1 MAHSISQFNS
11 LLPLSYSFHCWFQG
25 WDSGQA
31 LQAKLIDLKMY
42 KAIIHVNIE
51 WRNLMGPLLPSRQK
65 NMGN

>member
-31 LQAKLIDLKMY
+31 LQAKLIPTLSLSPSFLTLPP
-42 KAIIHVNIE
+42 KACWE
-51 WRNLMGPLLPSRQK
+51 GRPPF
-65 NMGN
+65 